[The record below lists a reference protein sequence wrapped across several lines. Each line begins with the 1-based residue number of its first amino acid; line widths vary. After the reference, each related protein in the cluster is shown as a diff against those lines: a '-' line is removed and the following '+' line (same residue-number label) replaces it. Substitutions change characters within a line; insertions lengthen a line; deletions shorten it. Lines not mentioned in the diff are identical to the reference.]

1 MSLEGDIE
9 LLSRVPLFTDLSQ
22 DNLRVLAF
30 SSVRRDLV
38 AGEILFNK
46 GDVGSSGYVVSY
58 GVIELATGLGGQG
71 GVRERCNR
79 GFLIGELALFV
90 DTKRPADARATN
102 VSTVMEISRQVM
114 RRMLIEYPDTARLLH
129 ARLAE
134 RLAGTMSDLQKV
146 RQSLLSISG

>member
-9 LLSRVPLFTDLSQ
+9 LLSRVPLFADLSQ

-46 GDVGSSGYVVSY
+46 GDVGQSGFVVSY
-58 GVIELATGLGGQG
+58 GVVELATGLGGQG
-71 GVRERCNR
+71 GIRERCNR

-114 RRMLIEYPDTARLLH
+114 RRMLVEYPETARQLH
-129 ARLAE
+129 QRLAE
-134 RLAGTMSDLQKV
+134 RLAGTMNDLQRV
-146 RQSLLSISG
+146 RQALLAING